1 MTLGVSACGGDDG
14 DGSTDVAA
22 DSGGS
27 DTSDSSSTGEVV
39 TPNAAPTLRRSV
51 DATTVC
57 GADGTIG
64 LRATQVA
71 CVKLPPAPCTLPSPP
86 RVFEGPTIACP
97 SSETESELL
106 VEIEFAGRYTV
117 ELVAAAAD
125 GTETVTCFSDTAES
139 EVIVD
144 DDAIVS
150 KPTITLSMA
159 VGC

>member
-1 MTLGVSACGGDDG
+1 MGMSACGGDDG
-14 DGSTDVAA
+14 GGSADVAA

-27 DTSDSSSTGEVV
+27 DTAGSSSSGDLVM
-39 TPNAAPTLRRSV
+39 PNAAPTLRRAV
-51 DATTVC
+51 DTTAAC

-86 RVFEGPTIACP
+86 RVFEGPAIACP
-97 SSETESELL
+97 ASETESELL

-117 ELVAAAAD
+117 ELVATAAD
-125 GTETVTCFSDTAES
+125 GSESVTCFSDTAES

-144 DDAIVS
+144 DDAIAS
-150 KPTITLSMA
+150 KPTVTLSMA